1 MPGPPIAPCRRY
13 DSAMAT
19 IQVRDLDSDVV
30 EKYRNLARLEGKSL
44 QQYMKELLS
53 RQVLHSVN
61 ADVFIEVERSGLLRE
76 SSVTLDDIV
85 ADIRQVRDQA

>member
-1 MPGPPIAPCRRY
+1 
-13 DSAMAT
+13 MAT